1 MLARV
6 PNSTYPSFN
15 LLIITEE
22 EKRMILL
29 LIINED
35 KRILNK
41 KKCQDLLSFVTFKE
55 L

>member
-1 MLARV
+1 
-6 PNSTYPSFN
+6 
-15 LLIITEE
+15 
-22 EKRMILL
+22 MILL

-55 L
+55 LLEKSLVLKTVVQVYGAGDILNIF